1 MADPAVTPV
10 PADRL
15 VPGDFLADVR
25 DEELVYFL
33 VNVGDGDTQLL
44 LLPKQGPGR
53 RALVVDVAS
62 TGKLPALVEA
72 IRGPLGLA
80 PAAVRPFALVVGTHP
95 HDDHIGGMAEFVR
108 RYADEIVEYWEP
120 GYWHT
125 SLTYHDVMNA
135 LEDSSILHGQPTS
148 GMTRYVDNV
157 KVVALS
163 PGVGLRNRFDSY
175 GIELNNSSI
184 ALKLEFPASRVQ
196 ERDAKRL
203 YLRIRNTQRLILGG
217 DAQTLSWAQVMV
229 DFPELRA
236 DASGVAKQLRMATGA
251 DPLRAQVFK
260 IPHHAS
266 KHGLNLE
273 LMELVDPDVSLVSS
287 VAGGG
292 KYNFPHRVAL
302 ESLREALQPIAKSG
316 DRASDLDLGIH
327 FTSGRDDAGA
337 ALGTIA
343 LVVPPTGELR
353 MWRFG
358 DSPRAKVDLAAG
370 RRMTAFERVR

>member
-1 MADPAVTPV
+1 
-10 PADRL
+10 
-15 VPGDFLADVR
+15 
-25 DEELVYFL
+25 
-33 VNVGDGDTQLL
+33 
-44 LLPKQGPGR
+44 
-53 RALVVDVAS
+53 
-62 TGKLPALVEA
+62 VEA
-72 IRGPLGLA
+72 IRAPLGLA
-80 PAAVRPFALVVGTHP
+80 APERHPFALVVGTHP

-108 RYADEIVEYWEP
+108 RYADQIVEYWEP

-125 SLTYHDVMNA
+125 SLTYHDLMNA
-135 LEDSSILHGQPTS
+135 LEDSPILHGQPTS

-184 ALKLEFPASRVQ
+184 ALKLEYPASRVQ
-196 ERDAKRL
+196 ERNAQRL
-203 YLRIRNTQRLILGG
+203 YLRIRNTRRLILGA

-251 DPLRAQVFK
+251 DPLRAQVLK
-260 IPHHAS
+260 VPHHAS

-287 VAGGG
+287 VGGGG
-292 KYNFPHRVAL
+292 KYNFPHRVAM
-302 ESLREALQPIAKSG
+302 ESLREALQPIAKAG
-316 DRASDLDLGIH
+316 DRATDLDLGIH
-327 FTSGRDDAGA
+327 YTAAHDDAGA
-337 ALGTIA
+337 TLGTIA
-343 LVVPPTGELR
+343 LVIPPTGDMR

-358 DSPRAKVDLAAG
+358 DPRGVPVDLAKA
-370 RRMTAFERVR
+370 RRMTGFERVRR